1 MNKKKEPLVGDIIF
15 WKIQGKIQW
24 GFISVVDIETPD
36 GREKDLIKIQRLNDL
51 PLSLYYFNPVR
62 TVFVSLQEIEAG
74 YYILYNPVA
83 HSHLLQSERGYNN

>member
-24 GFISVVDIETPD
+24 GFISDVDIETPD

-51 PLSLYYFNPVR
+51 PLYYFNPVR

-74 YYILYNPVA
+74 YYVLYNPVT
-83 HSHLLQSERGYNN
+83 HSHLLQSDSR